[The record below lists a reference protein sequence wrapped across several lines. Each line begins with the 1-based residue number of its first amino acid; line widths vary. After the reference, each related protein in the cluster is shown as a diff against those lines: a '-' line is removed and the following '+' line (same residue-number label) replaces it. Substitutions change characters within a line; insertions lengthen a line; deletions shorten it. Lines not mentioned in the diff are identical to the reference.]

1 MERSE
6 DSTYENEISI
16 TSSKERPFEDVAR
29 YMDKDQDLSYIKPSE
44 NINNK

>member
-29 YMDKDQDLSYIKPSE
+29 YMDKDQDLSYIKSCE
-44 NINNK
+44 NK